1 MRRFVEK
8 HLTWIIS
15 AVAALVLFAASAV
28 AAKAVE
34 PVATRVTSLE
44 AQYESIRRSLE
55 DIKQE
60 QKEQREDIKKLL
72 ERR

>member
-1 MRRFVEK
+1 MRSFIEK
-8 HLTWIIS
+8 HITWIVS

-34 PVATRVTSLE
+34 PVVSRVTSLE
-44 AQYESIRRSLE
+44 AQYRSIQQSLE

-60 QKEQREDIKKLL
+60 QREQRGDIKKLL
-72 ERR
+72 EKR